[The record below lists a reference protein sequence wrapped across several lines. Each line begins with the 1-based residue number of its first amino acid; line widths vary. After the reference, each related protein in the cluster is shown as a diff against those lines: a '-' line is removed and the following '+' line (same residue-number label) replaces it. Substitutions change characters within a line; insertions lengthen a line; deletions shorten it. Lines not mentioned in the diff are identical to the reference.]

1 VPVSQGK
8 RTRRRS
14 SSGTTRWT
22 DATISEE
29 TGVPLYLQIRNL
41 LRERIRLG
49 EWSADEPMPTEEDLV
64 THFGVSRTTV
74 RQAMSDLA
82 NEGLVVR
89 RAGRG
94 TFARQPLM
102 VLRMQQWHS
111 LTKDIAQRGLAP
123 SKKILCVERL
133 KAGAEIADRAKEL
146 VEGDMLH
153 IKSIRY
159 ADEVPIIVLDQY
171 YPYELCGFLAEEP
184 LDDPNLTSE
193 GILAEHG
200 ILEMRA
206 DGEIIA
212 TTASKAEAK
221 YLDVKPGSALI
232 EIATKAYSADGRV
245 VEYARGVV
253 VTEVYPLALYS
264 DWSTE
269 GMPVPPRLSQA
280 RSQLNPL
287 EEQT

>member
-1 VPVSQGK
+1 VPVAS
-8 RTRRRS
+8 RRRS
-14 SSGTTRWT
+14 GSSKTRWT

-49 EWSADEPMPTEEDLV
+49 EWSAEEPMPTEEDLV
-64 THFGVSRTTV
+64 AHFGVSRTTV

-89 RAGRG
+89 RPGRG

-111 LTKDIAQRGLAP
+111 LTKDIAQRGSTP
-123 SKKILCVERL
+123 SKKILRVERL

-146 VEGDMLH
+146 VEGEMLH
-153 IKSIRY
+153 IQSIRY
-159 ADEVPIIVLDQY
+159 ADDVPIIVLDQY
-171 YPYELCGFLAEEP
+171 YPYELCGFLADVP

-200 ILEMRA
+200 IVEMRA

-212 TTASKAEAK
+212 TTASTLEAK
-221 YLDVKPGSALI
+221 YLDVEPGSPLI

-253 VTEVYPLALYS
+253 VTASYPLALYS

-269 GMPVPPRLSQA
+269 GVAAPPRLSHG
-280 RSQLNPL
+280 RSEPNPL
-287 EEQT
+287 EEGT

>member
-1 VPVSQGK
+1 VPVDQGEL
-8 RTRRRS
+8 RQRS
-14 SSGTTRWT
+14 DPHTSRWT
-22 DATISEE
+22 EATISEE

-49 EWSADEPMPTEEDLV
+49 EWSAEEPMPTEEELV
-64 THFGVSRTTV
+64 EHFGVSRTTV
-74 RQAMSDLA
+74 RQAMSDLS

-89 RAGRG
+89 RPGRG

-111 LTKDIAQRGLAP
+111 LTKDIAQRGLTP

-146 VEGDMLH
+146 VEVEMLH
-153 IKSIRY
+153 VQSIRY
-159 ADEVPIIVLDQY
+159 ADEIPIIVLDQY
-171 YPYELCGFLAEEP
+171 FPYELCGFLADEP
-184 LDDPNLTSE
+184 LDDPDLTSE

-200 ILEMRA
+200 ILEARA
-206 DGEIIA
+206 EGELIA
-212 TTASKAEAK
+212 TTASEVEAQ
-221 YLDVKPGSALI
+221 YLNIEAGSPLI
-232 EIATKAYSADGRV
+232 EIATKAYSGDGRV

-253 VTEVYPLALYS
+253 VTAAYPLALYS

-269 GMPVPPRLSQA
+269 GLAAPSRPSQG
-280 RSQLNPL
+280 RSQRSSSA
-287 EEQT
+287 ERT

>member
-1 VPVSQGK
+1 
-8 RTRRRS
+8 
-14 SSGTTRWT
+14 
-22 DATISEE
+22 
-29 TGVPLYLQIRNL
+29 
-41 LRERIRLG
+41 
-49 EWSADEPMPTEEDLV
+49 MPTEEDLV
-64 THFGVSRTTV
+64 AHFGVSRTTV

-89 RAGRG
+89 RPGRG

-111 LTKDIAQRGLAP
+111 LTKDIAQRGLSP

-133 KAGAEIADRAKEL
+133 KASAEIADRAKEL

-153 IKSIRY
+153 IQSIRY
-159 ADEVPIIVLDQY
+159 ADDIPIIVLDQY
-171 YPYELCGFLAEEP
+171 YPYELCKFLADAT
-184 LDDPNLTSE
+184 LDNPHLTSE

-200 ILEMRA
+200 IVEMRA
-206 DGEIIA
+206 EGEIIA

-221 YLDVKPGSALI
+221 YLDVKPGSPLI

-253 VTEVYPLALYS
+253 VTASYPLALYS

-269 GMPVPPRLSQA
+269 SVAAPPPFSQG
-280 RSQLNPL
+280 RSQHNPL
-287 EEQT
+287 EERT

>member
-1 VPVSQGK
+1 VPVGPSQVA
-8 RTRRRS
+8 RRRS
-14 SSGTTRWT
+14 GARKTRWT

-64 THFGVSRTTV
+64 AHFGVSRTTV

-89 RAGRG
+89 RPGRG

-111 LTKDIAQRGLAP
+111 LTKDIAQRGLSP

-146 VEGDMLH
+146 VEGEMLH
-153 IKSIRY
+153 IQSIRY
-159 ADEVPIIVLDQY
+159 ADDVPIIVLDQY
-171 YPYELCGFLAEEP
+171 YPYELCGFLADVA
-184 LDDPNLTSE
+184 LDDPDLTSE

-200 ILEMRA
+200 IIETRA

-212 TTASKAEAK
+212 TTASEVEAQ
-221 YLDVKPGSALI
+221 YLDVQPGSPLI

-253 VTEVYPLALYS
+253 VTASYPLALYS

-269 GMPVPPRLSQA
+269 GMPMPPRLSPG
-280 RSQLNPL
+280 RSEPNPL
-287 EEQT
+287 QEGT

>member
-1 VPVSQGK
+1 VPVGQSQ

-49 EWSADEPMPTEEDLV
+49 EWSADEAMPTEEDLV
-64 THFGVSRTTV
+64 AHFGVSRTTV

-123 SKKILCVERL
+123 SKKILCVKRL

-146 VEGDMLH
+146 VEGELLH

-171 YPYELCGFLAEEP
+171 YPYELCGFLAEVP

-200 ILEMRA
+200 ILETRA
-206 DGEIIA
+206 EGEIIA
-212 TTASKAEAK
+212 TTASKVEAK

-253 VTEVYPLALYS
+253 VTALYPLALYS

-269 GMPVPPRLSQA
+269 GVAVPPSLSQS

-287 EEQT
+287 EERT

>member
-1 VPVSQGK
+1 VPVGQT
-8 RTRRRS
+8 RVARRRS
-14 SSGTTRWT
+14 SSKKTRWT

-49 EWSADEPMPTEEDLV
+49 EWGADEPMPTEEDLV
-64 THFGVSRTTV
+64 AHFGVSRTTV
-74 RQAMSDLA
+74 RQAMSDLV

-89 RAGRG
+89 RPGRG

-133 KAGAEIADRAKEL
+133 KAGAKIADRAKEL
-146 VEGDMLH
+146 VEGEMLH
-153 IKSIRY
+153 IQSIRY
-159 ADEVPIIVLDQY
+159 ADDIPIIVLDQY
-171 YPYELCGFLAEEP
+171 YPYELCGFLADAA
-184 LDDPNLTSE
+184 LDDPDLTSE

-200 ILEMRA
+200 IVEMRA
-206 DGEIIA
+206 EGEIIA
-212 TTASKAEAK
+212 TTASKLEAK

-232 EIATKAYSADGRV
+232 EIATKAYNADGRV
-245 VEYARGVV
+245 VEYSRGVV
-253 VTEVYPLALYS
+253 VTALYPLALYS

-269 GMPVPPRLSQA
+269 GVAVPPRLSQG
-280 RSQLNPL
+280 RSRPDPP
-287 EEQT
+287 EDPT

>member
-1 VPVSQGK
+1 VGVDQGQLP
-8 RTRRRS
+8 RRS
-14 SSGTTRWT
+14 ESRKTRWT
-22 DATISEE
+22 EATISEE

-49 EWSADEPMPTEEDLV
+49 EWSADEAMPTEEELV
-64 THFGVSRTTV
+64 EHFGVRRTTV

-89 RAGRG
+89 RPGRG

-111 LTKDIAQRGLAP
+111 LTKDIAQRGLTP
-123 SKKILCVERL
+123 SKKVLCVERL

-146 VEGDMLH
+146 VEGEMLH
-153 IKSIRY
+153 VQSIRY
-159 ADEVPIIVLDQY
+159 ADQIPIIVLDQY
-171 YPYELCGFLAEEP
+171 FPYELCGFLADEP
-184 LDDPNLTSE
+184 LDDPHLTSE

-200 ILEMRA
+200 ILAARA
-206 DGEIIA
+206 EGELIA
-212 TTASKAEAK
+212 TTASEVEAQ
-221 YLDVKPGSALI
+221 YLDIEPGSPLI

-253 VTEVYPLALYS
+253 VTAAYPLALYS

-269 GMPVPPRLSQA
+269 GLAHPSRLSQG
-280 RSQLNPL
+280 RSQRNSL
-287 EEQT
+287 EERT

>member
-1 VPVSQGK
+1 MPVGHSQP
-8 RTRRRS
+8 TQRS
-14 SSGTTRWT
+14 SSSRKTRWT

-49 EWSADEPMPTEEDLV
+49 EWSAEEPMPTEEDLV
-64 THFGVSRTTV
+64 AHFGVSRTTV

-89 RAGRG
+89 RPGRG

-123 SKKILCVERL
+123 SKKILCVERRT
-133 KAGAEIADRAKEL
+133 AGAEIADRAKEL
-146 VEGDMLH
+146 VEGEMLH
-153 IKSIRY
+153 IQSIRY
-159 ADEVPIIVLDQY
+159 ADDIPIVLLDQY
-171 YPYELCGFLAEEP
+171 YPYELCGFLADVP

-200 ILEMRA
+200 IIEMRA
-206 DGEIIA
+206 EGEIIA
-212 TTASKAEAK
+212 TTASEAEAK
-221 YLDVKPGSALI
+221 YLNVKPGSGLI

-245 VEYARGVV
+245 VEYTRGVV
-253 VTEVYPLALYS
+253 VTASYPLALYS

-269 GMPVPPRLSQA
+269 GVALPPPLSQR
-280 RSQLNPL
+280 RSQPNPVD
-287 EEQT
+287 

>member
-1 VPVSQGK
+1 VPVGQ
-8 RTRRRS
+8 RQAARRRS
-14 SSGTTRWT
+14 SSRKTRWT

-49 EWSADEPMPTEEDLV
+49 EWSADDPMPTEEDLV
-64 THFGVSRTTV
+64 AHFGVSRTTV

-89 RAGRG
+89 RPGRG

-111 LTKDIAQRGLAP
+111 LTKDIAQRGLSP

-133 KAGAEIADRAKEL
+133 KASAEIADRAKEL

-153 IKSIRY
+153 IQSIRY
-159 ADEVPIIVLDQY
+159 ADDIPIIVLDQY
-171 YPYELCGFLAEEP
+171 YPYELCKFLADVP

-193 GILAEHG
+193 GILAGQG
-200 ILEMRA
+200 IVEMRA
-206 DGEIIA
+206 EGEIIA

-221 YLDVKPGSALI
+221 YLDVKPGSPLV

-253 VTEVYPLALYS
+253 VTASYPLALYS

-269 GMPVPPRLSQA
+269 SVAVPPPLSQS
-280 RSQLNPL
+280 RSQRNPP
-287 EEQT
+287 EERT

>member
-1 VPVSQGK
+1 MPVGQSQLA
-8 RTRRRS
+8 RRRS
-14 SSGTTRWT
+14 SSRKTRWT

-64 THFGVSRTTV
+64 AHFGVSRTTV

-89 RAGRG
+89 RPGRG

-146 VEGDMLH
+146 VEGDLLH
-153 IKSIRY
+153 IQSIRY
-159 ADEVPIIVLDQY
+159 ADDVPIIVLDQY
-171 YPYELCGFLAEEP
+171 YPYELCAFLADVA

-200 ILEMRA
+200 IVEMRA
-206 DGEIIA
+206 EGEIIA
-212 TTASKAEAK
+212 TTASKLEAK

-245 VEYARGVV
+245 VEYSRGVV
-253 VTEVYPLALYS
+253 ATASYPLALYS
-264 DWSTE
+264 DWSAE
-269 GMPVPPRLSQA
+269 GVAVPPRLSQG
-280 RSQLNPL
+280 RSQPNPL
-287 EEQT
+287 ENTM